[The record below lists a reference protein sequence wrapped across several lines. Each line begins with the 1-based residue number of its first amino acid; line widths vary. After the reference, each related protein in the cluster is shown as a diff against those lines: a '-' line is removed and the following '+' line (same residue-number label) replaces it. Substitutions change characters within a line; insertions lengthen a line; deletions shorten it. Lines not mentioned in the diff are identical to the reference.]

1 MVARVQIDGGDAPV
15 GRFPEGYSLHRLNR
29 SRRRPGVVGLVQSL
43 ATALG
48 EEIGWRGFLVPELFK
63 TMGFTSA
70 ALFSGVAWACWH
82 YPLVI
87 WGDCS
92 GGTPVCYGLTCF
104 TVLVVAILW
113 YSLGCASGL
122 FFVNSAIDLGFMP
135 PAYIMGDYRHLK
147 SVSVV
152 IPRACGVTRVGH
164 KWNIDTT
171 YPS

>member
-15 GRFPEGYSLHRLNR
+15 GRFPEGHSLHRNR

-70 ALFSGVAWACWH
+70 ALFSGVVWACWH

-87 WGDCS
+87 
-92 GGTPVCYGLTCF
+92 
-104 TVLVVAILW
+104 
-113 YSLGCASGL
+113 
-122 FFVNSAIDLGFMP
+122 
-135 PAYIMGDYRHLK
+135 
-147 SVSVV
+147 
-152 IPRACGVTRVGH
+152 
-164 KWNIDTT
+164 
-171 YPS
+171 